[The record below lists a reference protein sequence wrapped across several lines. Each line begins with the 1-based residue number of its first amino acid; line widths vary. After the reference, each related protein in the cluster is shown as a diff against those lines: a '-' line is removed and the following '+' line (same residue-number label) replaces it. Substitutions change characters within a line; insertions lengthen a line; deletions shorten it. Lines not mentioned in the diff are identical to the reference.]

1 MNTAISTARRVKVQR
16 RPLIQSPAAPG
27 SPFCH
32 LVPDLHDPGSGRLNA
47 KMVSAMFGLPLA
59 AVARMLG
66 RELSSVH
73 KTPDAPSLQPD
84 LALYER
90 IAALLLPLAGSAQ
103 GLRIWLNAPNP
114 DLENETPLALLKK
127 GEGGIIVELLHDV
140 SIGQP
145 G

>member
-1 MNTAISTARRVKVQR
+1 
-16 RPLIQSPAAPG
+16 
-27 SPFCH
+27 
-32 LVPDLHDPGSGRLNA
+32 
-47 KMVSAMFGLPLA
+47 MVSALFGLPLA
-59 AVARMLG
+59 AIARMLG
-66 RELSSVH
+66 RELSTVH